1 MQQRIS
7 YKKRMATLWKRPSN
21 GVYYA
26 AWEDSG
32 ESRKKSLSTTDK
44 RIATTRF
51 NHFQRQ
57 LLAGKVRGIS
67 EGNIT
72 SFFDYVKEYLEHIE
86 ATCADS
92 TYVQYDVAL
101 RKAKAAWG
109 DIPLNHVSARN
120 IDTLIADMSREGL
133 KVPTINK
140 VLRHVKAAL
149 MKAFRWDYIK
159 SPVRFPKML
168 REEKQLRFLSSD
180 QLRGIISA
188 INDQEF
194 VDFCMLSAYTGL
206 RSGEILRLLWSDID
220 NPEGFLR
227 VSPKQ
232 KNKHET
238 RIPINSAAKAILN
251 RCESRGTSKVFRFD
265 CLTWMSQ
272 KFKAAAV
279 SVGLKDTRFHDL
291 RHTFASHL
299 AMAGEDLKSIQ
310 DLMRHE
316 SIASTMVYAKVS
328 PEHLRKASEAVNY
341 GPMPVNLPARKPDKN
356 RTAGVK

>member
-1 MQQRIS
+1 MTPRIS
-7 YKKRMATLWKRPSN
+7 YKQRMATMWKRPN

-26 AWEDSG
+26 SWEEGG
-32 ESRKKSLSTTDK
+32 ETRRKSLSTTDK
-44 RIATTRF
+44 RIAATKF

-57 LLAGKVRGIS
+57 LISGKVKPIS

-72 SFFDYVKEYLEHIE
+72 SLKDYIDEYLEHVE
-86 ATCADS
+86 ATCSHS

-101 RKAKAAWG
+101 RKAKTSWG
-109 DIPLNHVSARN
+109 DIPINHIGQRH
-120 IDTLIADMSREGL
+120 IDTLIADMAREGL

-140 VLRHVKAAL
+140 VLRHVKASL
-149 MKAFRWDYIK
+149 MKAYRWDYIK

-180 QLRGIISA
+180 QLRAIIGK
-188 INDQEF
+188 ITDQEF
-194 VDFCMLSAYTGL
+194 SDFCLFSAYTGM

-220 NPEGFLR
+220 NPEGFIR

-238 RIPINSAAKAILN
+238 RIPINAATRTIIKKCKERA
-251 RCESRGTSKVFRFD
+251 GKKVFRFE

-272 KFKAAAV
+272 KYKEAAV
-279 SVGLKDTRFHDL
+279 LAGIVETRFHDL

-341 GPMPVNLPARKPDKN
+341 GPMPVTQTAQKPYKI
-356 RTAGVK
+356 RTAVAK

>member
-1 MQQRIS
+1 MTPQIS
-7 YKKRMATLWKRPSN
+7 YKQHMATLWKRPN

-26 AWEDSG
+26 SWEDNG
-32 ESRKKSLSTTDK
+32 ETRRKSLATTDK
-44 RIATTRF
+44 RIASTRF

-57 LLAGKVRGIS
+57 LIAGKVRPIS

-72 SFFDYVKEYLEHIE
+72 SLYDYVDEYLEHAE
-86 ATCADS
+86 ATCAHS

-101 RKAKAAWG
+101 RKAKASWG
-109 DIPLNHVSARN
+109 DIPLNHIGAKH
-120 IDTLIADMSREGL
+120 IDTLIADMSHESL

-149 MKAFRWDYIK
+149 MKAYRWDYIK

-168 REEKQLRFLSSD
+168 REEKQLRFLSSE
-180 QLRGIISA
+180 QLRGVIGKIA
-188 INDQEF
+188 DQEF
-194 VDFCMLSAYTGL
+194 SDFCLFSAYTGL
-206 RSGEILRLLWSDID
+206 RSGEILRLQLSDID
-220 NPEGFLR
+220 NPSGFLR

-232 KNKHET
+232 KNKHES
-238 RIPINSAAKAILN
+238 RIPINSAARSILDRCKERGN
-251 RCESRGTSKVFRFD
+251 RKVFRFE
-265 CLTWMSQ
+265 CETWMSQ
-272 KFKAAAV
+272 KFKAAAI
-279 SVGLKDTRFHDL
+279 SAGLKDARFHDL

-328 PEHLRKASEAVNY
+328 PEHLRHASEAVNY
-341 GPMPVNLPARKPDKN
+341 GPMPISSTTQIPYKN
-356 RTAGVK
+356 RTARVK